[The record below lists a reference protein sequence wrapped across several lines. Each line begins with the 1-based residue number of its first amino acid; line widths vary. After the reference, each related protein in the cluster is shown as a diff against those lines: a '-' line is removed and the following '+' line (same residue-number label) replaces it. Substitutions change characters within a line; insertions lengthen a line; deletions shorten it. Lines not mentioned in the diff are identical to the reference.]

1 MYRVNGI
8 GLPILK
14 EPFIKL
20 ICEKEGGTNKP
31 SFCFAFINRMGL
43 YRWTLI
49 VDTYMILGLFDY
61 EIG

>member
-20 ICEKEGGTNKP
+20 ICEKEGGTNTP

-43 YRWTLI
+43 YSERLLCIRIRSWDFLTI
-49 VDTYMILGLFDY
+49 K
-61 EIG
+61 